1 MNNCDG
7 CVFKDDVTLTMCSI
21 CNGKEHYVTEE
32 MSILAGI
39 SEEAV
44 QELCDIIYATGFR
57 PTNSAGSLLEF
68 TDYTDYLEYSND
80 LLKDLITKII
90 KLKIGMDENS
100 VEALVQLI
108 VDTVKDHWS
117 IETEEDN

>member
-57 PTNSAGSLLEF
+57 PTGSVGSLLEF
-68 TDYTDYLEYSND
+68 NSYTDYLEAQND
-80 LLKDLITKII
+80 LFKDLIVKVI
-90 KLKIGMDENS
+90 KLKVGLGDKAVNS
-100 VEALVQLI
+100 IVDLI
-108 VDTVKDHWS
+108 VATVKKHFK
-117 IETEEDN
+117 IEEEE